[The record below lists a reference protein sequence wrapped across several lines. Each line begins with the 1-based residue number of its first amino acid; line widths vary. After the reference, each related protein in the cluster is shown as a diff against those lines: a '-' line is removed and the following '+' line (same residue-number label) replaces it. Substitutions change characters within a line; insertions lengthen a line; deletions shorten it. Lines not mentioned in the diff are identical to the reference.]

1 MGFRSSRWLAAIAA
15 ACLCCGA
22 AQAAPGA
29 IDGARIIGA
38 DSEPGN
44 WLAHGRTYGEQRFS
58 PLDAINTDN
67 VGQLGLAWFADLG
80 TRRGLEATPIAVDG
94 VIYTTGDWSRVYA
107 IDAATGK
114 QIWAYDPKV
123 PREWGVNACCDV
135 VNRGAAVWKGRV
147 YVGTIDGR
155 LVALD
160 AATGA
165 LVWETLTID
174 PGKPYTI
181 TGAPRIV
188 KDKVIIGNGG
198 AEYGVR
204 GYVSAYD
211 AATGKMVWRFWTVPG
226 DPAKGFETPDV
237 EMAAK
242 TWNPAGEWWNK
253 GGGGGTVWDSMAYDP
268 QLDLLYVGVGN
279 GAPWNR
285 WERSKGEGD
294 NLFLSSIVAL
304 DPDTGRHVWHYQT
317 TPSETWD
324 YTATQHMILAD
335 IEIGGQRRKVI
346 MQAPKN
352 GFFYVLDRAT
362 GQFISAENYVQ
373 VNWASH
379 VDPATGRPV
388 ETDPAQYRDEK
399 KLTFPAPFGGHNW
412 QPMSYSPLTGLVYIP
427 AQDLPFTY
435 AQEKDFKYGR
445 HPWNMA
451 VDMAAAMPAPDQD
464 PALTRKVMRAIAKG
478 HIAAWDPV
486 AQKEVWRVQ
495 HDGPWNGGML
505 STAGNLLLQ
514 GTAKGELVAYRADNG
529 KRLWS
534 APTQSGI
541 VAPPVSYTVNGEQY
555 IAVMVGWGGALGLA
569 GGVAPMEGDKV
580 GGRLL
585 AFKLGGQASLPPA
598 PPPPA
603 LPPLPP
609 QMASADTIAKGHALY
624 HAYCSV
630 CHGLNAEAATLAD
643 LRYMQPATHELFD
656 KIVLDGLYK
665 DLGMVGWAKY
675 LSSDD
680 AHAIHAYVIE
690 RAHQTRREQT
700 GGWWLSVKDW
710 AYGVLARLVAWFIH
724 LTA

>member
-1 MGFRSSRWLAAIAA
+1 MKRKHSCWLPALVALFV
-15 ACLCCGA
+15 CGGA

-29 IDGARIIGA
+29 VDGARIIGA

-58 PLDAINTDN
+58 PLDAINDGN
-67 VGQLGLAWFADLG
+67 VAGLKLAWFYDTG
-80 TRRGLEATPIAVDG
+80 TQRGLEATPIVVDG

-107 IDAATGK
+107 VDAATGK

-155 LVALD
+155 LIALD

-174 PGKPYTI
+174 RSRPYSI

-226 DPAKGFETPDV
+226 DPAKGFETPDM
-237 EMAAK
+237 EMAAR
-242 TWNPAGEWWNK
+242 TWNASAEWWK
-253 GGGGGTVWDSMAYDP
+253 VGGGGTVWDSMAYDP
-268 QLDLLYVGVGN
+268 DLNLLYVGVGN

-285 WERSKGEGD
+285 WVRSKGEGD

-317 TPSETWD
+317 TPGETWD

-335 IEIGGQRRKVI
+335 LTIDGKPRKVI

-362 GQFISAENYVQ
+362 GQFISARNYVQ

-379 VDPATGRPV
+379 VDPVTGRPV
-388 ETDPAQYRDEK
+388 ETDPVQYRDK
-399 KLTFPAPFGGHNW
+399 PKLTFPAPFGGHNW

-451 VDMAAAMPAPDQD
+451 VDMAAAMPSPDQD
-464 PALTRKVMRAIAKG
+464 PELTRKVMRAIAKG

-505 STAGNLLLQ
+505 STAGNLLFQ
-514 GTAKGELVAYRADNG
+514 GIAKGELVAYRADNG

-555 IAVMVGWGGALGLA
+555 VAVMVGWGGALGLA

-585 AFKLGGQASLPPA
+585 AFKLGGSAQLPPA
-598 PPPPA
+598 PPPA
-603 LPPLPP
+603 PLPEP
-609 QMASADTIAKGHALY
+609 PAQTASKQTIEHGNALY
-624 HAYCSV
+624 HTYCSV
-630 CHGLNAEAATLAD
+630 CHGLNAEASTLPD
-643 LRYMQPATHELFD
+643 LRYMQPATHGIFN

-665 DLGMVGWAKY
+665 DLGMVGWSKY
-675 LSSDD
+675 LSAAD
-680 AHAIHAYVIE
+680 ADAIHAYVIE
-690 RAHQTRREQT
+690 RAHDTKRQQA
-700 GGWWLSVKDW
+700 GGWWLAIKGF
-710 AYGVLARLVAWFIH
+710 AYAVLAKLIAWYIA
-724 LTA
+724 LTT

>member
-1 MGFRSSRWLAAIAA
+1 MTTHGVRQWAAIAA
-15 ACLCCGA
+15 LALGIHG

-29 IDGARIIGA
+29 VDEARIIGA
-38 DSEPGN
+38 DSEPGS

-58 PLDAINTDN
+58 PLDAINADN
-67 VGQLGLAWFADLG
+67 VGTLGLAWYADLG
-80 TRRGLEATPIAVDG
+80 TRRGLEATPIVVDG
-94 VIYTTGDWSRVYA
+94 VVYTTGDWSRVYA
-107 IDAATGK
+107 IDAKTGK
-114 QIWAYDPKV
+114 QLWAYDPKV
-123 PREWGVNACCDV
+123 PREWGAKACCDV

-155 LVALD
+155 LIAID
-160 AATGA
+160 AATGQ

-174 PGKPYTI
+174 RSKPYSI

-188 KDKVIIGNGG
+188 KDKVVIGNGG
-198 AEYGVR
+198 AEFGVR

-211 AATGKMVWRFWTVPG
+211 AATGQMAWRFWTVPG
-226 DPAKGFETPDV
+226 NPAKGFETPDM
-237 EMAAK
+237 ELAAK

-268 QLDLLYVGVGN
+268 ELNLLYVGVGN

-285 WERSKGEGD
+285 WERSLGEGD

-304 DPDTGRHVWHYQT
+304 NPDTGRHVWHYQT

-335 IEIGGQRRKVI
+335 ITLGGQLRKVI

-362 GQFISAENYVQ
+362 GQFISAENYVH
-373 VNWASH
+373 VTWATH

-388 ETDPAQYRDEK
+388 ESDPKQYRDQK

-427 AQDLPFTY
+427 AMDLPYTY
-435 AQEKDFKYGR
+435 AQEKGFEYGR

-451 VDMAAAMPAPDQD
+451 VDMTAAMPPAGQD
-464 PALTRKVMRAIAKG
+464 PILTRKVMRAIAKG

-486 AQKEVWRVQ
+486 AQKEAWRVQ

-505 STAGNLLLQ
+505 STAGNLLFQ
-514 GTAKGELVAYRADNG
+514 GNAKGELVAYRADNG
-529 KRLWS
+529 QRLWS
-534 APTQSGI
+534 AGTQSGI
-541 VAPPVSYTVNGEQY
+541 VAPPVTYSVDGEQY
-555 IAVMVGWGGALGLA
+555 VAVMVGWGGALGLA
-569 GGVAPMEGDKV
+569 GGIAPHEGDKV

-585 AFKLGGQASLPPA
+585 AFKLGGSAQLPPA

-603 LPPLPP
+603 LPQPP
-609 QMASADTIAKGHALY
+609 AQTASADTIDKGDALY

-630 CHGLNAEAATLAD
+630 CHGLNAESSTLAD
-643 LRYMQPATHELFD
+643 LRYMQPGTHELFD

-665 DLGMVGWAKY
+665 DLGMVGWAQY
-675 LSSDD
+675 LSADD
-680 AHAIHAYVIE
+680 THAIHAYLIE
-690 RAHQTRREQT
+690 RAHQTQREQA
-700 GGWWLSVKDW
+700 GGWWLAVKSC
-710 AYGVLARLVAWFIH
+710 AYGVLAKLVAWFIQ